1 MTSLNTE
8 LAGDVLQNCAIKYFH
23 HTFTVEE
30 KNLEIIDDSK
40 MEMIKS

>member
-8 LAGDVLQNCAIKYFH
+8 LAGVLQNCAIKYFH
-23 HTFTVEE
+23 YAFTVEE